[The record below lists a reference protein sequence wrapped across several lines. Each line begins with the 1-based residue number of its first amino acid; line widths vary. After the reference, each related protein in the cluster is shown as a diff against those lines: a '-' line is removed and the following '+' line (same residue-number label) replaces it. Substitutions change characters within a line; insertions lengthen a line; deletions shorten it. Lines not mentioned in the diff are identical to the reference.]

1 MPDPEQSLDTV
12 LGGLLTALTG
22 AQDQSNRLSRSL
34 ALEYRQDALLRQFDI
49 PVGTVDDAEFDVAFA
64 IDGIHDPA
72 RLAAPAPP
80 ASAPPAA
87 GPAIDPGTAVHAAVS
102 LVVRALR
109 DMADHAQDAGR
120 TEEADHLSRI
130 AAATGSSR
138 FEQYLAGEVDRA
150 LSAEREQAQLAGRT
164 PPDAAAQRRTAM
176 GVLEDRLL
184 NHPDLAPLV
193 GTATRRGG
201 LLRDRISDAIGA
213 DDRGTT
219 PAAAQATDGAAGS
232 ASQAGSAAPALGI
245 AVEAGVLARLPSG
258 MLDRMK
264 VHTTVRGLRWKMV
277 RDEDGTPQYVLHGEG

>member
-1 MPDPEQSLDTV
+1 VPDPEQSLDAV

-34 ALEYRQDALLRQFDI
+34 ALEYRQDALLRQFSI
-49 PVGTVDDAEFDVAFA
+49 PVGAVEDAEFDVAFA

-87 GPAIDPGTAVHAAVS
+87 GPAIDPGTAVHAAVG

-130 AAATGSSR
+130 AGATGSSR

-150 LSAEREQAQLAGRT
+150 LSAEREQAQLAGRP

-184 NHPDLAPLV
+184 NHPDLASLV

-201 LLRDRISDAIGA
+201 LLRDRIADAIGA
-213 DDRGTT
+213 DDGGTA
-219 PAAAQATDGAAGS
+219 PAAQATAGAAGS

-245 AVEAGVLARLPSG
+245 AVEAGVLARLPSC

-264 VHTTVRGLRWKMV
+264 IHTTVRGLRWKMV